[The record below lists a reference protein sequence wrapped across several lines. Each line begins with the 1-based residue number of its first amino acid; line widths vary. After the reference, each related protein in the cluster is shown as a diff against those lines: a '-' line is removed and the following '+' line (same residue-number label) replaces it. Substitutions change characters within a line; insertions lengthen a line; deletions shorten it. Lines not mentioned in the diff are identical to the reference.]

1 MAMSNAERQARFR
14 ERRKTLG
21 LKRQDAWRD
30 SAGFPPAEGA
40 GTETR
45 LRIGYNQFIKELKEL
60 VKPMKELEAQEIY
73 AELLRHARRLRE
85 GWDQVDT
92 EIRCIVD
99 EEKAARK

>member
-14 ERRKTLG
+14 ERRKAQG

-30 SAGFPPAEGA
+30 SAGFLTAEGA

-45 LRIGYNQFIKELKEL
+45 PRVGYNQFIKELKEL

-85 GWDQVDT
+85 GWDLVDG
-92 EIRCIVD
+92 EIRRIV
-99 EEKAARK
+99 EGEKEAGR